1 MYGICLSYAKCRNT
15 ASDLLQE
22 SFIKVFSKI
31 DTFSGNGSLEGWIRR
46 IVSNTARDY
55 YRKNANTIF
64 VTFPEY
70 EVQDEPFDDENLLEE
85 LSNEEVMTLVQ
96 KLPDGYRVIFI
107 MNVVEGMNHK
117 EIAEA
122 LNITEATSR
131 SQLARGRKLLQEWL
145 TDAALAK
152 NNRDARIG

>member
-1 MYGICLSYAKCRNT
+1 MFSICLSYAKCRNA

-31 DTFSGNGSLEGWIRR
+31 DSFGCNGSLEGWIRR
-46 IVSNTARDY
+46 IVCNTARDH
-55 YRKNANTIF
+55 YRKNANTVF
-64 VTFPEY
+64 VTYSDY
-70 EVQDEPFDDENLLEE
+70 EVQDESFEEEELLEE
-85 LSNEEVMTLVQ
+85 LSNEEVMEMVQ

-131 SQLARGRKLLQEWL
+131 SQLARGRKLLQGWL
-145 TDAALAK
+145 KDAAILK
-152 NNRDARIG
+152 NKRDARIG